1 MNAFD
6 KISNH
11 VEQHQYRKGRFVGEA
26 PVDRR
31 SKTHFRAGVTP
42 TYAYVR
48 FHRTDILTA
57 YRDGTVRLDCS
68 GWDYAPTTRDAVW
81 TATQKFFHSA
91 ALHTHR
97 ENGYGNTAIAVRGR
111 TYAFYDGI
119 TFDADGQLL
128 SEAQPFKAYRADREA
143 RKKWDADAAAFK
155 AVFPML
161 YAAARSDFSSRPQIT
176 PVHCAASALRTSDE
190 WPSLAARIFVKANAT
205 EDWKAAWALFRNKQ
219 VNELRVV
226 VDV

>member
-42 TYAYVR
+42 THAYVR
-48 FHRTDILTA
+48 FHHTDILTA

-128 SEAQPFKAYRADREA
+128 SEAQPFKAYRADRDA
-143 RKKWDADAAAFK
+143 RKRWDADAAAFK
-155 AVFPML
+155 QVFPVL
-161 YAAARSDFSSRPQIT
+161 FANPTSAAGFLTAK
-176 PVHCAASALRTSDE
+176 AAQDALRDSDR
-190 WPSLAARIFVKANAT
+190 WAQLAHYIRVMHGDVDHDPAR
-205 EDWKAAWALFRNKQ
+205 AWAGFRKASTKALNITID
-219 VNELRVV
+219 L
-226 VDV
+226 

>member
-11 VEQHQYRKGRFVGEA
+11 VKQHQYRKGRFVGEA

-42 TYAYVR
+42 THAYVR
-48 FHRTDILTA
+48 FHHTDILTA

-68 GWDYAPTTRDAVW
+68 GWSDAPTTRDAVW
-81 TATQKFFHSA
+81 TATQKFFHSV
-91 ALHTHR
+91 ALRTR
-97 ENGYGNTAIAVRGR
+97 WENGYGNPAATTRGR

-155 AVFPML
+155 QVFPVL
-161 YAAARSDFSSRPQIT
+161 FANPTFAAGLPAKK
-176 PVHCAASALRTSDE
+176 AAQDALRDSNQ
-190 WPSLAARIFVKANAT
+190 WAQLAYYIRVVHGDDDHDPAR
-205 EDWKAAWALFRNKQ
+205 AWAKFRKASTQALNITID
-219 VNELRVV
+219 L
-226 VDV
+226 